1 MSQRLR
7 VLVLV
12 GDLRLPTTQV
22 PGPSHPANGRGAWM
36 IPLQRQIA
44 ADTLFQAYGY
54 FSEPEYERSHS
65 AVNVTFR
72 RNTARILLAR
82 ALRFD

>member
-44 ADTLFQAYGY
+44 ADTMFQAYGY
-54 FSEPEYERSHS
+54 FSEPEYEMTYRM
-65 AVNVTFR
+65 FR
-72 RNTARILLAR
+72 TIR
-82 ALRFD
+82 